1 MTDSGQ
7 QWPQFPAQSGPPPTP
22 PPRKSPYRWWW
33 RAGVPVLLILICAGL
48 GLKFGPGP
56 SKDDP
61 PAGSSSKLSPSSTA
75 PAPRR
80 DGADKVKGTVPKGS
94 RASSY
99 GVRKV
104 EDLNRVCDGRFYPKA
119 PRYRGLAP
127 HSIVLGVKD
136 QKDSDSRVAR
146 SRITLPYES
155 APGVE
160 TAWNPEDP
168 KKVQLMACADQIS
181 VGAKVKTCQ
190 VDKPKPEKIPMKVST
205 YRVTLYEVATR
216 RRLAQLK
223 MTGEDETCGPFLII
237 VGADGAT
244 YSGLDDRQLIEGLR
258 RYVEE

>member
-1 MTDSGQ
+1 MTEPGP
-7 QWPQFPAQSGPPPTP
+7 QWPQFPPEPPA
-22 PPRKSPYRWWW
+22 PRKSPYRWWW
-33 RAGVPVLLILICAGL
+33 RAGVPVLLVLVCAGA
-48 GLKFGPGP
+48 GIKFGPGP
-56 SKDDP
+56 KKDDAP
-61 PAGSSSKLSPSSTA
+61 ARAVAGSSRQP
-75 PAPRR
+75 PASAAAKG
-80 DGADKVKGTVPKGS
+80 DFADKVKGTVPKGS
-94 RASSY
+94 RPSSY

-104 EDLNRVCDGRFYPKA
+104 EDLNRVCDGRYYPKA
-119 PRYRGLAP
+119 PKYQGLAP

-136 QKDSDSRVAR
+136 AKESDSRVAR
-146 SRITLPYES
+146 SHISLPYEA

-160 TAWNPEDP
+160 TAWNPADP
-168 KKVQLMACADQIS
+168 KKVQLMACVDQVS

-244 YSGLDDRQLIEGLR
+244 YTELEDRQLIEGLR